1 MDMTKIK
8 IILTCLVI
16 LSIVF
21 VIGTLYIVKKIN
33 KGKLEAQI
41 FLGSIRDTL
50 YDRLYLI
57 LKDYNYDSRDSIV
70 GIESEI
76 IEKSIY
82 DLKVL
87 VSHLIEESAESM
99 SRWELNSL
107 NGKSIDSF
115 VTSIINEIDIPATI
129 DNINAEKYESAESK
143 FAEEDKQLQ
152 EEYSNSKLYI
162 EDDKDVQDLTNYNI
176 DNNDILE
183 EDKDGIEKRGFTLP
197 SKEEESKL
205 LPQSESEES
214 YDSEDIS
221 MEVIPDN
228 VFIDAKGRL
237 HDKATGRYI
246 KEV

>member
-1 MDMTKIK
+1 MDIIKIK
-8 IILTCLVI
+8 IILACVVI

-21 VIGTLYIVKKIN
+21 MLGTLYIVKKIN
-33 KGKLEAQI
+33 KGQLEAQI
-41 FLGSIRDTL
+41 FLDSIRDTL
-50 YDRLYLI
+50 YDRIYLI

-82 DLKVL
+82 DLKDL

-99 SRWELNSL
+99 SKWELNSL
-107 NGKSIDSF
+107 NNKLIDSF
-115 VTSIINEIDIPATI
+115 VTSIINEVDIPATI
-129 DNINAEKYESAESK
+129 DNINVEKYESAESK

-162 EDDKDVQDLTNYNI
+162 EDEKELDNIKYNI
-176 DNNDILE
+176 DNQEILE

-205 LPQSESEES
+205 LPQSELEES

-228 VFIDAKGRL
+228 VFVDSKGRL
-237 HDKATGRYI
+237 HDKVTGRYI